1 MSNDD
6 IHDLD
11 HQTSEAGSSF
21 EENTLIPA
29 SDYLR
34 AGTRAMREGGASRRE
49 LFQGELALLR
59 AWTEEVGFLLNEEA
73 LNGLRP
79 ATSGAEHEVF
89 FDTANNAAVKLTRAG
104 SYGHSLI
111 EEGRSA
117 LPSEYLL
124 RLHYQN
130 ELFGDCIRLL
140 GILAGDSS
148 LRALTS
154 QPWIT
159 AHQEIPTPTEDEIH
173 GYFNDLGFL
182 RILTVEVAAYY
193 HDELDL
199 VVLDTHTQNILRDE
213 NGKLVPIDLVIGHP
227 GEWTRKWLNL

>member
-6 IHDLD
+6 IHDID

-21 EENTLIPA
+21 EENTLISA

-73 LNGLRP
+73 LKGLRP

-89 FDTANNAAVKLTRAG
+89 FDAANNAAVKLTRAG
-104 SYGHSLI
+104 SCGHSLI

-117 LPSEYLL
+117 LPSEYLF
-124 RLHYQN
+124 RLYYQN

-140 GILAGDSS
+140 GFLAGDSS

-154 QPWIT
+154 
-159 AHQEIPTPTEDEIH
+159 
-173 GYFNDLGFL
+173 
-182 RILTVEVAAYY
+182 
-193 HDELDL
+193 
-199 VVLDTHTQNILRDE
+199 
-213 NGKLVPIDLVIGHP
+213 
-227 GEWTRKWLNL
+227 

>member
-1 MSNDD
+1 
-6 IHDLD
+6 
-11 HQTSEAGSSF
+11 
-21 EENTLIPA
+21 
-29 SDYLR
+29 
-34 AGTRAMREGGASRRE
+34 MREGGASRRE

-73 LNGLRP
+73 LKGLRP

-89 FDTANNAAVKLTRAG
+89 FDAANNAAVKLTRAG

-140 GILAGDSS
+140 GFLAGDSS

-199 VVLDTHTQNILRDE
+199 VVLDAHTQNILRDE
-213 NGKLVPIDLVIGHP
+213 QGKLVPIDIVIGHP
-227 GEWTRKWLNL
+227 GEWTRKWLGLPTTFSS

>member
-11 HQTSEAGSSF
+11 HQTTATGSSF
-21 EENTLIPA
+21 EENTLITA

-59 AWTEEVGFLLNEEA
+59 TWTQEVGFLLKEEA

-79 ATSGAEHEVF
+79 VTSGAEHEVF
-89 FDTANNAAVKLTRAG
+89 FDAANNAAVKLTRAG

-130 ELFGDCIRLL
+130 ELFGDCIRLQ
-140 GILAGDSS
+140 GILAGESS
-148 LRALTS
+148 LRMITA

-159 AHQEIPTPTEDEIH
+159 ADQEIPTPTEDEIDS
-173 GYFNDLGFL
+173 YLKDLGFL

-199 VVLDTHTQNILRDE
+199 VVLDAHTQNILRDE
-213 NGKLVPIDLVIGHP
+213 NGKLVPIDIVVGHP
-227 GEWTRKWLNL
+227 GDWTRKWLNL